1 VDSYVEN
8 SIRKLL
14 HSELLEKRISHDM
27 AFSFKKYPVLLIV
40 DSIRSVYN
48 IGSIFRSAD
57 SAGIEGIMLC
67 GYSPKPPREDITKT
81 ALGADETVAWSYHK
95 DCRDAIG
102 VCKENGYTVM
112 AVELT
117 DNGITYDALQPQHFP
132 LALIVGNEVSGI
144 DDEILSLCDGAIE
157 IPMYG
162 VKHSL
167 NVAVASG
174 IIMYEAVRS
183 YRSFTIS
190 E

>member
-1 VDSYVEN
+1 VESYVEN

-27 AFSFKKYPVLLIV
+27 AFSSKKHPVLLIV

-67 GYSPKPPREDITKT
+67 GYSPKPPREDISKT
-81 ALGADETVAWSYHK
+81 ALGADETVAWTYHK
-95 DCRDAIG
+95 DCREAIKE
-102 VCKENGYTVM
+102 CKRKGYTVM

-117 DNGITYDALQPQHFP
+117 DQSIAYDALKAEHFP

-144 DDEILSLCDGAIE
+144 DDSLLALCDGAIE
-157 IPMYG
+157 IPMFG

-174 IIMYEAVRS
+174 IIMYEAVRAF
-183 YRSFTIS
+183 RSFTFN

>member
-1 VDSYVEN
+1 VDRNVEN
-8 SIRKLL
+8 LIRKLL
-14 HSELLEKRISHDM
+14 HSELLEKRISHEM
-27 AFSFKKYPVLLIV
+27 AFSVKKFPVLLII

-67 GYSPKPPREDITKT
+67 GYSPTPPREDITKT
-81 ALGADETVAWSYHK
+81 ALGADETVAWTYHK
-95 DCRDAIG
+95 DCRDVIKE
-102 VCKENGYTVM
+102 CKEKGYTVL

-117 DNGITYDALQPQHFP
+117 NQGIAYDALTSQHFP
-132 LALIVGNEVSGI
+132 LALVVGNEVSGI
-144 DDEILSLCDGAIE
+144 DDSVLALCDGAIE

-174 IIMYEAVRS
+174 IIMYEAVRA
-183 YRSFTIS
+183 YRKHIS

>member
-1 VDSYVEN
+1 
-8 SIRKLL
+8 
-14 HSELLEKRISHDM
+14 
-27 AFSFKKYPVLLIV
+27 
-40 DSIRSVYN
+40 
-48 IGSIFRSAD
+48 
-57 SAGIEGIMLC
+57 
-67 GYSPKPPREDITKT
+67 
-81 ALGADETVAWSYHK
+81 
-95 DCRDAIG
+95 
-102 VCKENGYTVM
+102 M

-183 YRSFTIS
+183 YRSFTLS

>member
-1 VDSYVEN
+1 MEN

-14 HSELLEKRISHDM
+14 HSELLEKRISHEM
-27 AFSFKKYPVLLIV
+27 AFSVKKHPVLLIV

-57 SAGIEGIMLC
+57 SAGIDEILLC
-67 GYSPKPPREDITKT
+67 GYSPIPPREDLSKT
-81 ALGADETVAWSYHK
+81 ALGADETVAWRYYK
-95 DCRDAIG
+95 ECKDAIKE
-102 VCKENGYTVM
+102 CKEKGYTVL

-117 DNGITYDALQPQHFP
+117 TNGIAYDALTSDHFP
-132 LALIVGNEVSGI
+132 LALVVGNEVSGI
-144 DDEILSLCDGAIE
+144 DDSILTLCDGAIE

-174 IIMYEAVRS
+174 IIMYEAVRA
-183 YRSFTIS
+183 YRTHFN

>member
-1 VDSYVEN
+1 MEN

-27 AFSFKKYPVLLIV
+27 AFSSKKYPVLLII

-67 GYSPKPPREDITKT
+67 GYSPKPPREDIAKT

-102 VCKENGYTVM
+102 VCKEKGYTVM

-117 DNGITYDALQPQHFP
+117 DKGIAYDALQPHHFP

-174 IIMYEAVRS
+174 IIMYEAVRA
-183 YRSFTIS
+183 YRSFTLN